1 MKQNVIS
8 LCRLPD
14 IVNREYTGMRLIIRT
29 LMLDFYRGNKVINFS
44 HTHVH
49 AYIHISLSLSLS
61 LPLPLSLICIQEV
74 LARESETCEARREA
88 RSSGKGDFPVCRC
101 GVKGGRM
108 MRNFVDG
115 ADKSVQS
122 SPLDDTMRAEETVP
136 RHDRLCH
143 YCVTYKAP
151 SRRRTPHTNE
161 TASRWLL
168 QNPRKKRPTG
178 HVMYSRIRARVVSC
192 GS

>member
-1 MKQNVIS
+1 LIFIEGIKQLIS
-8 LCRLPD
+8 CTHM
-14 IVNREYTGMRLIIRT
+14 YTHI
-29 LMLDFYRGNKVINFS
+29 
-44 HTHVH
+44 
-49 AYIHISLSLSLS
+49 YIYIFLSLSLS
-61 LPLPLSLICIQEV
+61 YVFKKHSLENRRHAERDEKPGLP
-74 LARESETCEARREA
+74 
-88 RSSGKGDFPVCRC
+88 GKVIFPSVCRC
-101 GVKGGRM
+101 GVKGDRT

-115 ADKSVQS
+115 ADKSARS